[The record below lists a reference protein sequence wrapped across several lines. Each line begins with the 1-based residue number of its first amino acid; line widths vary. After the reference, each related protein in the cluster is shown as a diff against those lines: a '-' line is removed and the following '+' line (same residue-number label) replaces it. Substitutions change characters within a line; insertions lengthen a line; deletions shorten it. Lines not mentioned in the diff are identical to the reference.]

1 MYPDSVDKTLPD
13 PARDLPDDLYISY
26 NYKMTLNN
34 FQVTDET
41 LRHLADNCPN
51 IQILVNQYFVISS
64 ERIKSIFSF
73 FYFKTLSR
81 CEQITD
87 EGVRYI
93 CSSTS
98 AQENL
103 HILELDN
110 CPTITDISIDH
121 LLSCQN
127 LKRLDI
133 FDCQQITKNAVKKIQ
148 V

>member
-1 MYPDSVDKTLPD
+1 M
-13 PARDLPDDLYISY
+13 
-26 NYKMTLNN
+26 
-34 FQVTDET
+34 
-41 LRHLADNCPN
+41 N
-51 IQILVNQYFVISS
+51 IFV
-64 ERIKSIFSF
+64 

-103 HILELDN
+103 RILELDN

-121 LLSCQN
+121 LLACQN

-148 V
+148 VYLFIDFNHV